1 MKERAAG
8 GASPYVYNSPVGS
21 VRFDSVTKLDAQP
34 RVKTAGGRTVV
45 ELDVAWSALGMAAP
59 AAGAKMAGDVGFI
72 LSDAD
77 GNINVAR
84 VYRANKSTNLV
95 NDQPGEAKIVPNGF
109 AEVQFK

>member
-1 MKERAAG
+1 M
-8 GASPYVYNSPVGS
+8 S
-21 VRFDSVTKLDAQP
+21 
-34 RVKTAGGRTVV
+34 
-45 ELDVAWSALGMAAP
+45 AP

-109 AEVQFK
+109 AEVQFR